1 LVNAEPLYY
10 QGSAMDDL
18 LEEFIS
24 ETRETLDLLSLQLVQ
39 WERDPDDRAL
49 VDSAFRFV
57 HTVKGSCGFLD
68 LPRLFRLSHAAEEL
82 LSVARE
88 GRVVATADLVTAV
101 LNVIDKIAEITVA
114 LESGASVHD
123 NDEQLIAALMA
134 LLPEESAVKNVDLSA
149 SLPAAEP
156 ETKGIYTEQKNRSVR
171 VSLNLLDT
179 LMDGVSD
186 MVLARN
192 ELSRQ
197 MRKYETNADLEFAFI
212 KLSTSVA
219 EIRDSIGHMRMQ
231 PIERLFSSLPRLMR
245 DICHEL
251 GKDIDLKISGSD
263 VDVDRGMVEALR
275 DPLAHILRNAADHG
289 IESAFER
296 IAAGK
301 PVAGRVSINARQS
314 GNQILIEVSDD
325 GRGINLDKLRHK
337 AISAGV
343 VDDEAWT
350 KMPVSERLATIF
362 LPGISTATSV
372 SAISGRGVG
381 MDVVRTN
388 LQSVGG
394 TIELDNMPGAGL
406 CMTMRLPLTLSIIS
420 GLSVRAGDQV
430 FGVARSSVVEIM
442 SVSNS
447 NVAIETVA
455 GKQIANVRGR
465 RLPYGKLEDI
475 LEIPLVHSGDSRI
488 LIIINPAV
496 GSQFALEVAAV
507 LDNEDLVIKPGAHLV
522 MASGIYSGTSLPDSG
537 RPMLLLD
544 ASGLAAEIGAA
555 ENSDAFFL
563 NDPASEL
570 ESDKKDGAASAL
582 MFLAMDGMKRALRLT
597 AIDRLEDVS
606 VASIQHVGGKLRAF
620 VNSELI
626 EVFDLI
632 EVPNAGTIQMLKL
645 TDGESCKYLAVK
657 QVLDVFS
664 LPTKIVQSANPK
676 EHEGIINVDGEPAE
690 LLNIFQFFEMSDIGA
705 ATGPERPLCF
715 VECGPHDHWERNI
728 LEPLLT
734 ASGYRVSFDETDRL
748 DAQII
753 IGRDDSQAAAN
764 ADDNRLLRLRQ
775 QSFAANEHLPSIY
788 RYDRV
793 GLISAIETK
802 LSGAR

>member
-1 LVNAEPLYY
+1 
-10 QGSAMDDL
+10 MDDL

-24 ETRETLDLLSLQLVQ
+24 ETRETLELLSAQLVQ
-39 WERDPDDRAL
+39 WERAPDDRTL

-82 LSVARE
+82 LSVARD

-101 LNVIDKIAEITVA
+101 LNVIDKIAEITNA

-134 LLPEESAVKNVDLSA
+134 LLPADDTAQTPDFSA
-149 SLPAAEP
+149 SSFAAEI
-156 ETKGIYTEQKNRSVR
+156 ESKVIVAEQKNRSVR

-197 MRKYETNADLEFAFI
+197 MRKYETNADLEHAFA
-212 KLSTSVA
+212 KLSGSVA

-251 GKDIDLKISGSD
+251 GKEIDLKISGSD
-263 VDVDRGMVEALR
+263 VHVDREMVEALR

-301 PVAGRVSINARQS
+301 PAIGRVSINARQS

-325 GRGINLDKLRHK
+325 GRGINLDKLKHK
-337 AISAGV
+337 AISVGV
-343 VDDEAWT
+343 IDDVAWT
-350 KMPVSERLATIF
+350 KMPINERLATIF
-362 LPGISTATSV
+362 LPGISTASSV

-394 TIELDNMPGAGL
+394 TIDLDNAPGAGL
-406 CMTMRLPLTLSIIS
+406 SMTLRLPLTLSIIS
-420 GLSVRAGDQV
+420 GLSVRAGDQI
-430 FGVARSSVVEIM
+430 FGVARSSVVEIL
-442 SVSNS
+442 SVSNAS
-447 NVAIETVA
+447 VAIETVA

-465 RLPYGKLEDI
+465 RLPYGKIEDI
-475 LEIPLVHSGDSRI
+475 LEIPSVQSGDDRI

-496 GSQFALEVAAV
+496 GRQFALEVAEV
-507 LDNEDLVIKPGAHLV
+507 LDNEELVIKPGAQLV
-522 MASGIYSGTSLPDSG
+522 MASGLYSGMSLPDSG
-537 RPMLLLD
+537 RPMLMLD
-544 ASGLAAEIGAA
+544 ASGLAAGIGAA
-555 ENSDAFFL
+555 ENSDGFFQ
-563 NDPASEL
+563 NDTVPEL
-570 ESDKKDGAASAL
+570 ESDTQDDAVSAI
-582 MFLAMDGMKRALRLT
+582 MFLAMDGMKRAIRLS

-606 VASIQHVGGKLRAF
+606 AASIKLVGGKLRAF
-620 VNSELI
+620 VNNELI
-626 EVFDLI
+626 EVFDLND
-632 EVPNAGTIQMLKL
+632 VPNAGTIQMLKL

-664 LPTKIVQSANPK
+664 LPAKIVQSANPK

-690 LLNIFQFFEMSDIGA
+690 LLNIFQFFEMTDIGA
-705 ATGPERPLCF
+705 ATGSERPLCF

-728 LEPLLT
+728 LEPLLN
-734 ASGYRVSFDETDRL
+734 ASGYRVSFDATDRL
-748 DAQII
+748 HAQII
-753 IGRDDSQAAAN
+753 IGRDDNESAADT
-764 ADDNRLLRLRQ
+764 DDNRLLRLRQ
-775 QSFAANEHLPSIY
+775 QSFVANEQLPSIY

>member
-1 LVNAEPLYY
+1 
-10 QGSAMDDL
+10 MDDL

-24 ETRETLDLLSLQLVQ
+24 ETRDTLELLSLQLVQ
-39 WERDPDDRAL
+39 WERAPGDRAL
-49 VDSAFRFV
+49 IDSAFRFV

-68 LPRLFRLSHAAEEL
+68 LPRLFRLSHAAEDL
-82 LSVARE
+82 LSVARD
-88 GRVVATADLVTAV
+88 GLVVATPDLVTAV

-114 LESGASVHD
+114 LESGASVQD

-134 LLPEESAVKNVDLSA
+134 LLPEESAAQKPDLST
-149 SLPAAEP
+149 SLFATGTES
-156 ETKGIYTEQKNRSVR
+156 KGIYTEQKNRSVR

-197 MRKYETNADLEFAFI
+197 MRKNETTADLAHAFE
-212 KLSTSVA
+212 KLSSSVA

-231 PIERLFSSLPRLMR
+231 PIDRLFSSLPRLMR

-289 IESAFER
+289 IESVFER

-301 PVAGRVSINARQS
+301 PAVGRVSINARQS
-314 GNQILIEVSDD
+314 GNQILIEISDD
-325 GRGINLDKLRHK
+325 GRGISIDKLKHK
-337 AISAGV
+337 AISTGV
-343 VDDEAWT
+343 VDDAVWA
-350 KMPVSERLATIF
+350 KMPINERLATIF
-362 LPGISTATSV
+362 LPGISTATGV

-394 TIELDNMPGAGL
+394 TIDLDNVPDVGL
-406 CMTMRLPLTLSIIS
+406 TITLRLPLTLSIIS
-420 GLSVRAGDQV
+420 GLSVRAGDQI
-430 FGVARSSVVEIM
+430 FGVARSSVAEILA
-442 SVSNS
+442 VSNS

-455 GKQIANVRGR
+455 GKQIANVRGQP
-465 RLPYGKLEDI
+465 LPYGRIEDI
-475 LEIPLVHSGDSRI
+475 LEIPMDQADDNRI

-522 MASGIYSGTSLPDSG
+522 MASGLYSGTSLPDSG
-537 RPMLLLD
+537 CPMLLLD

-555 ENSDAFFL
+555 ENSDSFFQ
-563 NDPASEL
+563 NDAAREL
-570 ESDKKDGAASAL
+570 ETDKREDAGASAI
-582 MFLAMDGMKRALRLT
+582 MFLAMDGMKRAIRLT

-606 VASIQHVGGKLRAF
+606 VASIKLVGGKLRTF

-632 EVPNAGTIQMLKL
+632 EVPSAGTIQMLKL
-645 TDGESCKYLAVK
+645 TDGEICKYLAVK

-664 LPTKIVQSANPK
+664 LPAEIVQSANPK
-676 EHEGIINVDGEPAE
+676 QHEGIFTVDGEPVE
-690 LLNIFQFFEMSDIGA
+690 LLNIFQFFEMGDVGVNIGA
-705 ATGPERPLCF
+705 GRPLCF
-715 VECGPHDHWERNI
+715 IECSPHDQWERNI

-734 ASGYRVSFDETDRL
+734 ASGYRVSFDETDRFS
-748 DAQII
+748 AQII
-753 IGRDDSQAAAN
+753 IGRDDNESAADTA
-764 ADDNRLLRLRQ
+764 DNRLLRLRQ
-775 QSFAANEHLPSIY
+775 QNFVSNEHLPSIY

>member
-1 LVNAEPLYY
+1 
-10 QGSAMDDL
+10 MDDL

-24 ETRETLDLLSLQLVQ
+24 ETRETLELLSAQLVQ
-39 WERDPDDRAL
+39 WERAPEDRAL

-68 LPRLFRLSHAAEEL
+68 LPRLFRLSHAAEDL

-101 LNVIDKIAEITVA
+101 LNVIDKIAEITNA

-134 LLPEESAVKNVDLSA
+134 LLPTDDTAQKPDFAASSFAVEIESKVIV
-149 SLPAAEP
+149 AE
-156 ETKGIYTEQKNRSVR
+156 KKNRSVR

-197 MRKYETNADLEFAFI
+197 MRKYETNADLEHAFA
-212 KLSTSVA
+212 KLSGSVA

-263 VDVDRGMVEALR
+263 VDVDREMVEALR

-301 PVAGRVSINARQS
+301 PAAGRVSINARQS

-325 GRGINLDKLRHK
+325 GRGINLDKLKLK

-343 VDDEAWT
+343 ADDEAWS

-362 LPGISTATSV
+362 RPGVSTATSV

-394 TIELDNMPGAGL
+394 TIDLDNVPGAGL
-406 CMTMRLPLTLSIIS
+406 SMTLRLPLTLSIIS

-430 FGVARSSVVEIM
+430 FGVARSSVVEIL
-442 SVSNS
+442 SVSNA
-447 NVAIETVA
+447 NVTIETVA

-465 RLPYGKLEDI
+465 RLPYGKIEDI
-475 LEIPLVHSGDSRI
+475 LEIPLVQSGDSRI
-488 LIIINPAV
+488 LIVINPAV
-496 GSQFALEVAAV
+496 GCQFALDVAEV
-507 LDNEDLVIKPGAHLV
+507 LDNEELVIKPGAQLV
-522 MASGIYSGTSLPDSG
+522 MASGLYSGMSLPDSG

-555 ENSDAFFL
+555 ENSDGFSQ
-563 NDPASEL
+563 NDAAPEL
-570 ESDKKDGAASAL
+570 ESDTKDGAVSAI
-582 MFLAMDGMKRALRLT
+582 MFLAMDGMKRAIRLT

-606 VASIQHVGGKLRAF
+606 VASIKLVGGKLRAF
-620 VNSELI
+620 VNNELI

-664 LPTKIVQSANPK
+664 LPAKIVQSANPK

-690 LLNIFQFFEMSDIGA
+690 LLNIFQFFEMTDIGA
-705 ATGPERPLCF
+705 ATGSERPLCF

-728 LEPLLT
+728 LEPLLN
-734 ASGYRVSFDETDRL
+734 ASGYRVSFDEADRL

-753 IGRDDSQAAAN
+753 IGRDDNEFIAN
-764 ADDNRLLRLRQ
+764 TDDNRLLRLRQ
-775 QSFAANEHLPSIY
+775 QSFVSNEHLPSIY